1 MGPRSNLARTPRSAF
16 LWRPCCAPFASHTF
30 ASAPFREP
38 PSEGTAA
45 SLTAARVRSLVRGKI
60 DKEPSRHLNG
70 DRNDPHETMAS
81 AAGSLPR
88 RIIKVRLDD
97 ARERSGIRRGGAR
110 STGRDG

>member
-1 MGPRSNLARTPRSAF
+1 MSRSSLARTPRSACS
-16 LWRPCCAPFASHTF
+16 WRSRFASF
-30 ASAPFREP
+30 ASRTSAFAPFRELLA
-38 PSEGTAA
+38 EGTAA